1 MHTCFRHNAYARY
14 LRHALVAAAIAG
26 VLPAAHAAAWS
37 PERNVE
43 IIVPTGPGGGND
55 RTARI
60 VHAVIQRNNLVSV
73 PVNVLNK
80 PGGGG
85 AIAFTY
91 LNQQAGEGRY
101 VSVIPVTL
109 LTNHITGK
117 NSFTYT
123 DFTPIAQLYS
133 EYISFAVAADSS
145 LKDGRDL
152 VARLRKDPAS
162 VSFGFASSAGN
173 QNHITIA
180 MVAKAAGVNVKQLKT
195 VVFGS
200 GGQAATAML
209 GGHVDVASS
218 GASGQLA
225 HQKAG
230 RARIIAVAAP
240 QRLPGP
246 MADVPTWKEL
256 GHDVVFSSWR
266 SMIGPKGMT
275 PEQVA
280 YWDGVVRKM
289 IATEDWKQDLQKN
302 LWISNYL
309 NSADSRKFLDAQYA
323 EIRTILTEL
332 GLAAT
337 RAASR

>member
-1 MHTCFRHNAYARY
+1 MLHRFEGVSVGRV
-14 LRHALVAAAIAG
+14 LRHAFAVCAVVAG
-26 VLPAAHAAAWS
+26 LPAAYAAGWS

-60 VHAVIQRNNLVSV
+60 IHAVIQRNNLVNV
-73 PVNVLNK
+73 PLNVVNK

-133 EYISFAVAADSS
+133 EYISFAVSADSP

-152 VARLRKDPAS
+152 VARLRKDPGS

-180 MVAKAAGVNVKQLKT
+180 LVAKAAGVNVKQLKT

-218 GASGQLA
+218 GASGQLG

-240 QRLPGP
+240 QRIGGP
-246 MADVPTWKEL
+246 LADVPTWKEL

-275 PEQVA
+275 PDQVA

-289 IATEDWKQDLQKN
+289 IATDDWKKDLERN
-302 LWISNYL
+302 LWVSNYL
-309 NSADSRKFLDAQYA
+309 NSADSKKFLDAQYA

-337 RAASR
+337 RAQ